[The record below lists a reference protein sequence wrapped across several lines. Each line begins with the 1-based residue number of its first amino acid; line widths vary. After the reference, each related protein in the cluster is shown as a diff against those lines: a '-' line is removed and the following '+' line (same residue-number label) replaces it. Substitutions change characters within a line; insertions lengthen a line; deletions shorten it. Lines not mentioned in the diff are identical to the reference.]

1 MMTGSKAEAPKT
13 PQQDIARQ
21 ITITRLGHQGDGVA
35 EGPVFAPRTL
45 PGEVVEGL
53 IHQGRMDMPR
63 ILHPAPERV
72 KPACPHYRSCGGCAL
87 QHAHGDF
94 VTEWKESVI
103 RHALAAHGLEA
114 TFRAP
119 HISPLRSRRRA
130 TFAGRRLKKGALVG
144 FHARA
149 SDVVTAVPECQILH
163 PDLIAA
169 LPLLEDLTQRTGA
182 RKGEMAL
189 ALTQSLGGLDLAVT
203 GGKPLD
209 APLLLELGQWAGQSG
224 LARLAWEGEVVAQI
238 RPPEQQMGR
247 ARVTPPPG
255 AFLQATPQAEAAMC
269 AALQEITQG
278 ARRVVDLFAGCGT
291 FSLPLAEHAEIHAVE
306 GAADMLVA
314 LDKGWRQ
321 ASGLKRITHE
331 ARDLFRR
338 PLLPEELAQ
347 FDCAVIDPPR
357 AGAEAQAQALATS
370 RIPRIGAISCN
381 PVTFARDAKL
391 LVAGGYRLEW
401 VQVIDQFRFSPHVEL
416 AARFTR

>member
-1 MMTGSKAEAPKT
+1 MMTGSKAEAPNA
-13 PQQDIARQ
+13 PEPGLMQHA
-21 ITITRLGHQGDGVA
+21 TIIRLGHQGDGIA
-35 EGPVFAPRTL
+35 DGPVFVPRTL
-45 PGEVVEGL
+45 PGEVVEGV
-53 IHQGRMDMPR
+53 IYKGRMEAPR
-63 ILHPAPERV
+63 ILTPSAERI
-72 KPACPHYRSCGGCAL
+72 KPGCPHYRTCGGCAL
-87 QHAHGDF
+87 QHARDDF
-94 VTEWKESVI
+94 VTGWKEGVL
-103 RHALAAHGLEA
+103 RQALAAQGLEA
-114 TFRAP
+114 EFRAA
-119 HISPLRSRRRA
+119 HISPLHSRRRA
-130 TFAGRRLKKGALVG
+130 TFTGRRLKKGALVG

-149 SDVVTAVPECQILH
+149 SDIVTAVPDCQILH

-169 LPLLEDLTQRTGA
+169 LPLLEDLTQRAGA
-182 RKGEMAL
+182 RKGTLAL
-189 ALTQSLGGLDLAVT
+189 ALTQSLGGLDLSVT
-203 GGKPLD
+203 GGKPIDPALR
-209 APLLLELGQWAGQSG
+209 AELGQWAGQTG

-278 ARRVVDLFAGCGT
+278 AKRVVDLFAGCGT
-291 FSLPLAEHAEIHAVE
+291 FSLPVAEHAEVHAVE

-357 AGAEAQAQALATS
+357 AGAEAQASALANS
-370 RIPRIGAISCN
+370 RIARIGAISCN

-391 LVAGGYRLEW
+391 LVAGGYRLDW
-401 VQVIDQFRFSPHVEL
+401 VQLIDQFRFSPHVEL
-416 AARFTR
+416 AASFSK